1 MLPSSQHSTSPVFR
15 LQQGAAQALH
25 CDVIHL
31 TACPAAP
38 LLPGRGGP
46 LLFNYELLR
55 LPSLASQDLAT
66 SMIDELPL
74 NYAGSAEAD
83 ADDVKR
89 FVKPMCLSA
98 GKR

>member
-1 MLPSSQHSTSPVFR
+1 
-15 LQQGAAQALH
+15 
-25 CDVIHL
+25 
-31 TACPAAP
+31 
-38 LLPGRGGP
+38 
-46 LLFNYELLR
+46 
-55 LPSLASQDLAT
+55 
-66 SMIDELPL
+66 MIDELPL